1 MAPAARPLL
10 LSLAKPHKDWEESIS
25 KDERKW
31 LTESGLGGDPELVDS
46 EIEERN
52 VGPSCFVPGLASGI
66 E

>member
-10 LSLAKPHKDWEESIS
+10 LSLAKPHKDWEESIG
-25 KDERKW
+25 KDERK
-31 LTESGLGGDPELVDS
+31 SGLGGDPELVDS